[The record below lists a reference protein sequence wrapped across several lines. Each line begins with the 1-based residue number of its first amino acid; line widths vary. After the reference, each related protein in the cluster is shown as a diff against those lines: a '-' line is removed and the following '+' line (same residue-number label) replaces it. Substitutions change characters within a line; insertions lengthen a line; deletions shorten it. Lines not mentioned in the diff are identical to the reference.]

1 MKKSNLKSLKLNKQ
15 QVSRLGKTLQTIKGG
30 ASGGNDNCIPT
41 YLRTNKTCVYV
52 CENNLTISL
61 CNTRG

>member
-1 MKKSNLKSLKLNKQ
+1 MKKSKIKSLKLNKQ
-15 QVSRLGKTLQTIKGG
+15 QVSKLGVDVSSIKGG
-30 ASGGNDNCIPT
+30 ASGGHDNCIPT

-52 CENNLTISL
+52 CNNNLTISL

>member
-1 MKKSNLKSLKLNKQ
+1 MKKSKIKSLKLNKQ
-15 QVSRLGKTLQTIKGG
+15 QVSNLGINASSIKGG
-30 ASGGNDNCIPT
+30 LSAGARTCLPT
-41 YLRTNKTCVYV
+41 YLRTNHTCVYV